1 MLLPAF
7 SSGAII
13 LKHVAENADDN
24 LTTNSFFTDDQPW
37 PAFLDCIFASESV
50 GRSNFMNMRGPSNVL
65 INRDACL
72 IDWKP
77 KLTRVRTRCKLRAMY
92 FFCR

>member
-37 PAFLDCIFASESV
+37 PAFLDCIFASV
-50 GRSNFMNMRGPSNVL
+50 
-65 INRDACL
+65 INS
-72 IDWKP
+72 
-77 KLTRVRTRCKLRAMY
+77 
-92 FFCR
+92 